1 MAVTVESKG
10 GAGAAP
16 SYVTTPAWRF
26 LLSLPVDR
34 RLARHDVAGSIAHVQ
49 MLGDVGIL
57 TREEAGAL
65 ARGLQ
70 RIYRDIEAGSFRW
83 REDLEDVHTN
93 IEARLTEDLGPLGA
107 KVHTARSRND
117 QVALDERLYLREAVI
132 AAQQET
138 LRLQLALLDLAEAH
152 AAAPMPGYTHL
163 QRAQPVTLGHH
174 LLAHFWRLSRDHRR
188 LSDAFDR
195 ANVSP
200 LGAGALAGSTLPIDP
215 AITARALGFAGP
227 FENSI
232 DAVSDRDYFAEV
244 LFDLALLAV
253 HLSSLGEEVVLWA
266 SQEIA
271 FVRPAA
277 ALGSGSSLMP
287 QKRNPDVAELARGKA
302 GRVIG
307 DLVSLL
313 ATLKSLPLAYNRDL
327 QEDKAPVFDAVEQVL
342 GTLDALT
349 STVSALE
356 FDEARL
362 EAAASDP
369 RILAADLAEY
379 LVSRGVPFREAHETV
394 GRFLADPDATMDANA
409 LRNFDPRFGEDV
421 VTQGEVVAAILD
433 VKASL
438 ARRGTHGGPSP
449 QAVKAQI
456 ARAHDVVGLE
466 RYSLSKHAESVEL
479 VDRLLKEEAP

>member
-1 MAVTVESKG
+1 MRMAVTVESKG
-10 GAGAAP
+10 GAGPAP

-70 RIYRDIEAGSFRW
+70 RIYRDIETGSFRW

-421 VTQGEVVAAILD
+421 AAILD